1 MLYNPSVLTA
11 EYLTSDDADEE
22 IRELKITSI
31 DNYAEV
37 ITAAVQEVIARLPFN
52 GEYRNSDL
60 MAAVQA
66 VKGVEVADIA
76 VVEVCANGSENYTPV
91 VG

>member
-1 MLYNPSVLTA
+1 
-11 EYLTSDDADEE
+11 
-22 IRELKITSI
+22 
-31 DNYAEV
+31 
-37 ITAAVQEVIARLPFN
+37 
-52 GEYRNSDL
+52 

-91 VG
+91 VGYRRPYSGYYELNRITIKGRAYKVAE